1 MISRFFIDRPIF
13 ATVLSIVITLIGGI
27 ALFYLPVAQYPRIT
41 PPGVSISISY
51 PGASSQ
57 VVADTVAAPIEQQV
71 NGVPGMLYMSSQM
84 GNDGTYSLTVTFD
97 IGVDLKTALVM
108 VQNRVTLAMPQLP
121 TEVQNQGI
129 TIRKKTPD
137 MLMIVNFF
145 SPKEIYDDIFISNY
159 ASINIKD
166 ELLRVEGVSDI
177 NIQGQRDY
185 SIRAWLDPQKL
196 ASRSLTAVDVAAAIR
211 SQNLDAP
218 VGQIGQPPSV
228 PGQSV
233 QLPVTTLGRLKDPEQ
248 FGEIIIKVAQTRPP
262 SQQSTIAVKPSS
274 KSTTSSVPMDD
285 GSSSSATSSS
295 TTSNSDVANNTAGGA
310 ATGGGATSIGGGT
323 TAGGGA
329 AGGGATTTVSGAN
342 ATGGSIDDG
351 TMAGLSISSDPSI
364 PGGSGLSSV
373 AASIQGPGRPSAAV
387 VRLKDVARV
396 ERGAANYNSS
406 STFDGR
412 PTVGLG
418 VFQLPGTNA
427 LEVADAVRKKME
439 ELKTRFPDGLDYVIG
454 YDTTPFIRE
463 SVMDVVTTM
472 LEAVALVALV
482 VLIFLQDWKAM
493 ILPMIDVPVSIIGT
507 FAIMSLVGFS
517 LNNISLFG
525 LVLAVGIVVDD
536 AIVVLENIER
546 MLAKGYDVRTATIKA
561 MDEVTGPIVAVALV
575 LCAVFVPC
583 AFMGGITGQFFRQF
597 AVTIA
602 VSTVI
607 SAINA
612 ITMTPSR
619 AVLIFKSESDG
630 TGHVHRREALPWWIF
645 GIVAGLLTLS
655 LIPKYLG
662 GHFGIPAVVKE
673 PATTDSIWWVTW
685 AWNTA
690 YFLPGL
696 LFGGLLGWFIIKPVN
711 AILGWLFRG
720 FNALFDWMTLGYAWS
735 IGKLMRLS
743 FIVVLVY
750 AGLLVL
756 TWWSFNKAPTGFI
769 PQQDQGRLI
778 VTIQL
783 PDSSSLE
790 RTKAAVKKIDEITR
804 STPGVAHTVAISGL
818 SFLLQANSPNFA
830 SMFVV
835 LDPFEKRQKPGLRD
849 TAIMEKLKLAW
860 AEQVKEARVTVNGTS
875 PVPGLG
881 VAGGFKFIIEDRGDL
896 GLDAL
901 QKQTDAVVQK
911 LREIPGLSNVLT
923 QFRSN
928 TPQLRLDIDR
938 TKVAT
943 LGLSLPDVN
952 QTIDMYLGS
961 LYVNSFNAF
970 GRHWQVTVQA
980 DGSFRNRPEAI
991 NLFQVRNKF
1000 GQMVPLGTVAKL
1012 VEVGGPI
1019 SVTRYNLYKGASVT
1033 GSIMTGYSTGDVI
1046 KEIDRVA
1053 RETLPLSMK
1062 ADWTELM
1069 FLQIRAGN
1077 TSIYVFFLAIACVF
1091 LALSALYESWTLPL
1105 AVILVVPL
1113 CLLCSVAGVL
1123 YTNRDVNIFVQIG
1136 LVVLVGLACKNAIL
1150 IVEYAK
1156 QLSMEGMTVFDATK
1170 EASRLR
1176 LRPILMTS
1184 FAFIFGVV
1192 PLIIAFGAGAEMRRS
1207 LGTAVFSGMLGVTI
1221 FGIFLTPV
1229 FFYIIQGLGA
1239 SRLFSSNLFQAA
1251 ISYTV
1256 GALLGGV
1263 IGFSLDQL
1271 GVFDRFL
1278 AGWGDRIGINIR
1290 YWVPAIGALGG
1301 VLVMIAARGIRQR
1314 LLPVIRKK

>member
-1 MISRFFIDRPIF
+1 
-13 ATVLSIVITLIGGI
+13 
-27 ALFYLPVAQYPRIT
+27 
-41 PPGVSISISY
+41 
-51 PGASSQ
+51 
-57 VVADTVAAPIEQQV
+57 
-71 NGVPGMLYMSSQM
+71 
-84 GNDGTYSLTVTFD
+84 
-97 IGVDLKTALVM
+97 
-108 VQNRVTLAMPQLP
+108 
-121 TEVQNQGI
+121 
-129 TIRKKTPD
+129 
-137 MLMIVNFF
+137 
-145 SPKEIYDDIFISNY
+145 
-159 ASINIKD
+159 
-166 ELLRVEGVSDI
+166 
-177 NIQGQRDY
+177 
-185 SIRAWLDPQKL
+185 
-196 ASRSLTAVDVAAAIR
+196 
-211 SQNLDAP
+211 
-218 VGQIGQPPSV
+218 
-228 PGQSV
+228 
-233 QLPVTTLGRLKDPEQ
+233 
-248 FGEIIIKVAQTRPP
+248 
-262 SQQSTIAVKPSS
+262 
-274 KSTTSSVPMDD
+274 MDD
-285 GSSSSATSSS
+285 GLSSSATSSS
-295 TTSNSDVANNTAGGA
+295 STSTSNSDVPNNTAGGA
-310 ATGGGATSIGGGT
+310 ATGGGATSVGGGT

-329 AGGGATTTVSGAN
+329 AGGGATTTVSSAN
-342 ATGGSIDDG
+342 ATGGSMDDG

-373 AASIQGPGRPSAAV
+373 AASIQGPSRPSAAV

-427 LEVADAVRKKME
+427 LDVADAVRKKME

-619 AVLIFKSESDG
+619 AVLIFKSEADG
-630 TGHVHRREALPWWIF
+630 AGHVHRREALPWWIF
-645 GIVAGLLTLS
+645 GIVGGLLTLS

-673 PATTDSIWWVTW
+673 PVTTDAVWWVTW
-685 AWNTA
+685 GWSAA
-690 YFLPGL
+690 YLLPGL
-696 LFGGLLGWFIIKPVN
+696 LLGGLLGWFIIKPVN

-720 FNALFDWMTLGYAWS
+720 FNAAFDWMTMGYAWS

-804 STPGVAHTVAISGL
+804 STPGVAHTVAISGM

-849 TAIMEKLKLAW
+849 TAIMEKLKRAW
-860 AEQVKEARVTVNGTS
+860 AEQVKEARVTVNGSS

-928 TPQLRLDIDR
+928 TPQLQLDIDR

-980 DGSFRNRPEAI
+980 DGTFRNRPEEI

-1012 VEVGGPI
+1012 VDLGGPI
-1019 SVTRYNLYKGASVT
+1019 SVTRYNLYKAASVT
-1033 GSIMTGYSTGDVI
+1033 GNIMTGYSTGDVI

-1053 RETLPLSMK
+1053 KETLPLSMK

-1069 FLQIRAGN
+1069 YLQIRAGN

-1156 QLSMEGMTVFDATK
+1156 QLNMEGMTVFDATK

-1239 SRLFSSNLFQAA
+1239 SRLFSSNFFQAT

-1271 GVFDRFL
+1271 GVFERFL

-1290 YWVPAIGALGG
+1290 YWAPGIGALGG